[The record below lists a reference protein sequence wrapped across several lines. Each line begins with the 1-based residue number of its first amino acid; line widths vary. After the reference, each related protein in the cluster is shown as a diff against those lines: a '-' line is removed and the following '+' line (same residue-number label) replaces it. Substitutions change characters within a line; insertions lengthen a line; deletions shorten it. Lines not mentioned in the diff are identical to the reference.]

1 MTTLVRLRVALPD
14 KPGAL
19 GRLASVI
26 ADLGGNITAVDVHRS
41 GVLSAIDDLTVEFPE
56 EPDMG
61 RLSDVLQ
68 RNGAATLLSHQV
80 TQPVDPVVAVL
91 RHAGEMLSSRSTDP
105 EADLVAAV
113 ADICSSPV
121 VWVSSMEDAERFDAG
136 RFARERGGAIALR
149 SNELPEELADRLPG
163 EVWLLAVP
171 DPELIAGGRVVFVA
185 RPLSNQFTSTEITR
199 IEALMSLYD
208 RVSRFVSRPV

>member
-1 MTTLVRLRVALPD
+1 MTLVRLRVALPD

-61 RLSDVLQ
+61 RVSDVLS

-91 RHAGEMLSSRSTDP
+91 RRAGEMISSRS
-105 EADLVAAV
+105 
-113 ADICSSPV
+113 
-121 VWVSSMEDAERFDAG
+121 G
-136 RFARERGGAIALR
+136 
-149 SNELPEELADRLPG
+149 NPEE
-163 EVWLLAVP
+163 
-171 DPELIAGGRVVFVA
+171 
-185 RPLSNQFTSTEITR
+185 S
-199 IEALMSLYD
+199 
-208 RVSRFVSRPV
+208 